1 MSTQSVD
8 PSLALSLVDDVALRL
23 QRQVGLVP
31 ARGLGVV
38 RRAVFFAL
46 LTWLPLVAWAL
57 YMGRVLPGSVD
68 EPLLMHFGVHV
79 RFLLAVPALI
89 LGEAVAHRVSTT
101 LIPYFL
107 TSGVV
112 PPAERGAFVRI
123 LGGVARL
130 RDRTLPWVLIA
141 VLVVAWAILQPVA
154 AASEAGHEARWAS
167 SGEGGGLG
175 FGGWWLLYVSRPI
188 FGALLAAWL
197 WRLAL
202 VFVLL
207 KRIARL
213 DLSIVPTHP
222 DGAGGLGFLKDVPKA
237 FSLLA
242 FATSAVVASRL
253 AHDVIYHG
261 VTLQSLKTVLA
272 CFVVLVVVICV
283 APLLALAGPLAAAK
297 RRALLEY
304 GALIGKHG
312 RLVRRRW
319 ILGEAP
325 ADDGLL
331 QAAEIGP
338 VADTLAMYE
347 AVGRMRAV
355 PFGKST
361 LLGIAIP
368 TLIPIVVLLST
379 QVPIKEV
386 LKKIVGALL

>member
-1 MSTQSVD
+1 M
-8 PSLALSLVDDVALRL
+8 ALRL
-23 QRQVGLVP
+23 QRSVGLVP
-31 ARGLGVV
+31 SRGLGVV

-57 YMGRVLPGSVD
+57 YASRMLPGGVD
-68 EPLLMHFGVHV
+68 EPLAVHFGVHV

-89 LGEAVAHRVSTT
+89 LGEAMAHRVSTR

-107 TSGVV
+107 SSGVV
-112 PPAERGAFVRI
+112 PPAQRGAFVRV

-141 VLVVAWAILQPVA
+141 VLVVAWTILQPA
-154 AASEAGHEARWAS
+154 AVGSDAGHEAKWAS
-167 SGEGGGLG
+167 SGGAGGLG
-175 FGGWWLLYVSRPI
+175 FGGWWFLYVSRPI
-188 FGALLAAWL
+188 FGVLLAAWL

-261 VTLQSLKTVLA
+261 VTVQSLQVVLTG
-272 CFVVLVVVICV
+272 FVVLVIAVCI

-297 RRALLEY
+297 RRALLDY
-304 GALIGKHG
+304 GALVGKHG
-312 RLVRRRW
+312 RLVRERW
-319 ILGEAP
+319 ILGQTP

-338 VADTLAMYE
+338 VADTLAVYD
-347 AVGRMRAV
+347 AVRRMQAV

-361 LLGIAIP
+361 LLGIAVP